1 MGANYNLLKHL
12 INEQYKVGHS
22 FYTTFTI
29 FNENDNTE
37 SPLKRLIVLL
47 LLMIKGMTSLDR
59 KQKAKDHSSSLSIP
73 KIECQI
79 DNGRVII

>member
-1 MGANYNLLKHL
+1 MGANYNLMKHL

-37 SPLKRLIVLL
+37 SPVKRLIVLL
-47 LLMIKGMTSLDR
+47 LLMIKGMTSLD
-59 KQKAKDHSSSLSIP
+59 
-73 KIECQI
+73 
-79 DNGRVII
+79 